1 MEHIGKVNVP
11 SLYPLI
17 IFQFLFLISF
27 QAFNLPFVYGLM
39 VIVLVTALWLTGHKS
54 LSEDS
59 KTDLGL
65 MVIAILLFTLFL
77 SLSPFY
83 LETSTW
89 LRSALIAVSFPAF
102 YMLGFWLVRVQS
114 FSIEKLMSILV
125 IGLSLF
131 VLINVLYTVYRY
143 GPWYQWLY
151 AGQVIYVNGE
161 VYTVSEEV
169 KWLMGL
175 QFVEVKASYM
185 DVYLTILLM
194 PFFAHLKTIFQGI
207 RWQKDAWWMLSGVTG
222 FLGVILLPTMF
233 PFIISGLISLGFYG
247 LNLWP
252 TWMKRH
258 QKIRL
263 IALWT
268 SVSVLAFM
276 VVLFF
281 IDTYNLFNLR
291 PVLTSIYPL
300 NRILDF
306 PLVEGYQS
314 VLRSLPQYPFGG
326 FAPILVNGRYVLST
340 QSIVFD
346 TLHQAGLFA
355 FAGLVLIAVFFINQ
369 LRVFDQQG
377 SIAIPVKMTLI
388 MIVVVFMF
396 QQTFF
401 LHTFPYVR
409 EALRNRPRLMHEEPL
424 WQLMFMLMG
433 MIMVDP
439 LTGMMKKTN
448 A

>member
-233 PFIISGLISLGFYG
+233 PFIISGLISLGFYV

-252 TWMKRH
+252 MWMKRH
-258 QKIRL
+258 QKIE
-263 IALWT
+263 I
-268 SVSVLAFM
+268 
-276 VVLFF
+276 
-281 IDTYNLFNLR
+281 
-291 PVLTSIYPL
+291 
-300 NRILDF
+300 
-306 PLVEGYQS
+306 
-314 VLRSLPQYPFGG
+314 
-326 FAPILVNGRYVLST
+326 GRAHV
-340 QSIVFD
+340 
-346 TLHQAGLFA
+346 
-355 FAGLVLIAVFFINQ
+355 
-369 LRVFDQQG
+369 
-377 SIAIPVKMTLI
+377 
-388 MIVVVFMF
+388 
-396 QQTFF
+396 
-401 LHTFPYVR
+401 
-409 EALRNRPRLMHEEPL
+409 
-424 WQLMFMLMG
+424 
-433 MIMVDP
+433 
-439 LTGMMKKTN
+439 
-448 A
+448 